1 MRFFIDPCPYI
12 LLFLFDKFSRL
23 NVFTA
28 LNRPFSFFQK
38 MFFVSGLLLL
48 LHLPAFAVPIKGIVL
63 DLLTALPLQ
72 GVSITNVHS
81 SLEVHT
87 DEKGSFELEVAKG
100 ELVEFRIA
108 GYDVARVRIK
118 SEQNLPFYKIQLKE
132 ALTLIENQLAARDYF
147 MGAKIDSIKRHEL
160 YQQALDHYKLTGLD
174 IIQHPFD
181 AMSKRNRMI
190 WAFQKN
196 YEIWEKDKF
205 VDYVFNDRLIVQLS
219 GLDEESLEQYKKR
232 YRPPYELIRGM
243 NEYQYYSYIKDTV
256 KDFRLWQ
263 ERLKNPDTKPYNF
276 DR

>member
-1 MRFFIDPCPYI
+1 MRFFIDPYAYI
-12 LLFLFDKFSRL
+12 LLFLSDKISRL
-23 NVFTA
+23 NVFTYI
-28 LNRPFSFFQK
+28 NRPLSFLQK
-38 MFFVSGLLLL
+38 LLFVSGLLGLL
-48 LHLPAFAVPIKGIVL
+48 SLHSFAVPIKGIVV
-63 DLLTALPLQ
+63 DLLTMQPLP

-81 SLEVHT
+81 SKEVQT
-87 DEKGSFELEVAKG
+87 GENGSFELEVARG

-108 GYDVARVRIK
+108 GYDIARVRIK

-132 ALTLIENQLAARDYF
+132 APTQIENQLTIQDYF
-147 MGAKIDSIKRHEL
+147 MGAKIDSVKRREL

-196 YEIWEKDKF
+196 YEIWERDKF
-205 VDYVFNDRLIVQLS
+205 VDYVFNDRLIVQLT
-219 GLDEESLEQYKKR
+219 GLDEESLELYKKR

-243 NEYQYYSYIKDTV
+243 NEYQYYSYIKDSV
-256 KDFRLWQ
+256 KDFKLWQ
-263 ERLKNPDTKPYNF
+263 ERIKNPDTKQYNF

>member
-1 MRFFIDPCPYI
+1 
-12 LLFLFDKFSRL
+12 L
-23 NVFTA
+23 NAFTHI
-28 LNRPFSFFQK
+28 NRPLAFLPKVF
-38 MFFVSGLLLL
+38 LLTGFLAL
-48 LHLPAFAVPIKGIVL
+48 MQVYAFAVTIKGVVL
-63 DLLTALPLQ
+63 DVLTLQPLP

-81 SLEVHT
+81 SAEVQS
-87 DEKGSFELEVAKG
+87 KANGSFELEVAKG
-100 ELVEFRIA
+100 ELVEFRIP

-118 SEQNLPFYKIQLKE
+118 SEVDLPFYKIQLKE
-132 ALTLIENQLAARDYF
+132 APTQIENQLALRDYF
-147 MGAKIDSIKRHEL
+147 MGAKIDSIKRREL

-196 YEIWEKDKF
+196 YEIWERDKF
-205 VDYVFNDRLIVQLS
+205 VDYVFNDRLIVQLT
-219 GLDEESLEQYKKR
+219 GLDEENLEYYKKR

-256 KDFRLWQ
+256 KDFKLWQ
-263 ERLKNPDTKPYNF
+263 ERNKNPETKPYNF

>member
-1 MRFFIDPCPYI
+1 MRFFIDPYPYI
-12 LLFLFDKFSRL
+12 LLFLLDKFSRL
-23 NVFTA
+23 NVFTDI
-28 LNRPFSFFQK
+28 NRPLSFLQK
-38 MFFVSGLLLL
+38 MFLVSGLLVL
-48 LHLPAFAVPIKGIVL
+48 LHLHTFAVPIKGIVL
-63 DLLTALPLQ
+63 DLLTELPLS

-81 SLEVHT
+81 SKEVQT
-87 DEKGSFELEVAKG
+87 DKNGSFELEVAKG

-118 SEQNLPFYKIQLKE
+118 SEQNLPYYKIQLKE
-132 ALTLIENQLAARDYF
+132 AATQIENQLVARDYF
-147 MGAKIDSIKRHEL
+147 MGAKIDSIKRREL

-196 YEIWEKDKF
+196 YEIWERDKF

-219 GLDEESLEQYKKR
+219 GLDEESLEMYKKR

-256 KDFRLWQ
+256 KDFKLWQ
-263 ERLKNPDTKPYNF
+263 ERQKNPDTKPYNF

>member
-1 MRFFIDPCPYI
+1 M
-12 LLFLFDKFSRL
+12 
-23 NVFTA
+23 NVFNA
-28 LNRPFSFFQK
+28 INRPFSFLQK
-38 MFFVSGLLLL
+38 VLVVAGCLFL
-48 LHLPAFAVPIKGIVL
+48 LHFHAFAVPIKGVVL
-63 DLLTALPLQ
+63 DLLTTLPLQ
-72 GVSITNVHS
+72 GVSITNVHTS
-81 SLEVHT
+81 KEIFT
-87 DEKGSFELEVAKG
+87 DAKGRFELEVAKG

-132 ALTLIENQLAARDYF
+132 APTLIENQLAAGNYF
-147 MGAKIDSIKRHEL
+147 MGAKIDSIKRREL

-219 GLDEESLEQYKKR
+219 GLDEANLELYKKR

-256 KDFRLWQ
+256 KDFKLWQ
-263 ERLKNPDTKPYNF
+263 ERQKNPETKPYNF

>member
-1 MRFFIDPCPYI
+1 MRFFMKPYPYI
-12 LLFLFDKFSRL
+12 LLFLFDNFSRL
-23 NVFTA
+23 NVFTDI
-28 LNRPFSFFQK
+28 NRPLSFLQK
-38 MFFVSGLLLL
+38 SLSLSGLVVMLSLNAL
-48 LHLPAFAVPIKGIVL
+48 AVPIKGVVL
-63 DLLTALPLQ
+63 DLFTGRPLSD
-72 GVSITNVHS
+72 VSITNVHS
-81 SLEVHT
+81 SKEVLT
-87 DEKGSFELEVAKG
+87 GANGSFELEVAKG
-100 ELVEFRIA
+100 ELVEFRIP

-132 ALTLIENQLAARDYF
+132 APTQIENQLAMQDYF
-147 MGAKIDSIKRHEL
+147 MGARIDSVKRREL
-160 YQQALDHYKLTGLD
+160 YQQALDHYKLTGFD

-196 YEIWEKDKF
+196 YEIWERDKF

-219 GLDEESLEQYKKR
+219 GLDEESLELYKKR

-256 KDFRLWQ
+256 KDFKLWQ
-263 ERLKNPDTKPYNF
+263 ERLKNPDTRQYNF

>member
-1 MRFFIDPCPYI
+1 MRFFMEPYPYI
-12 LLFLFDKFSRL
+12 LLFLFDNFSRL
-23 NVFTA
+23 NVFTDI
-28 LNRPFSFFQK
+28 NRPLSFLQK
-38 MFFVSGLLLL
+38 SLFLIVLVALLGL
-48 LHLPAFAVPIKGIVL
+48 HAVAVPIKGVVL
-63 DLLTALPLQ
+63 DLLTGRPLPD
-72 GVSITNVHS
+72 VSITNVHS
-81 SLEVHT
+81 SKEVFSGAN
-87 DEKGSFELEVAKG
+87 GSFELEVAKG
-100 ELVEFRIA
+100 ELVEFRMA

-118 SEQNLPFYKIQLKE
+118 SEQYQPFYKIQLKE
-132 ALTLIENQLAARDYF
+132 APTQIENQLAVQDYF
-147 MGAKIDSIKRHEL
+147 MGARIDSIKRREL

-196 YEIWEKDKF
+196 YEIWERDKF

-219 GLDEESLEQYKKR
+219 GLDEESLELYKKR

-256 KDFRLWQ
+256 KDFKLWQ
-263 ERLKNPDTKPYNF
+263 ERLKNPEIKPYNF